1 MIRIG
6 ATKNFTLVITAA
18 ALVLASL
25 LCVFY
30 HPAVSLAANR
40 AGKLLPAARP
50 ATATLAPDKGK
61 FRIMVGGQQ
70 VGKEEFEIAQNG
82 ANWVARGT
90 SELKTPEGATHV
102 TGTLELHADGSP
114 AHYEWSVQGSKKASA
129 SIGFN
134 GNTAVIDLRVDGS
147 RPFAQQFTFSSQ
159 PIAILDNNLYH
170 QYAVLARLYDW
181 NKMGTQ
187 TFPVLVPQQMTPGSV
202 TVDSLGQ
209 KDIDGKKMDE
219 LQVKTEDL
227 ELDLYL
233 ENQRLIRIDAPNSN
247 AEIVRE

>member
-1 MIRIG
+1 MIRI
-6 ATKNFTLVITAA
+6 ASTKNFTLPINVVAL
-18 ALVLASL
+18 ALVSFLALFHQPS
-25 LCVFY
+25 
-30 HPAVSLAANR
+30 ASLAANR
-40 AGKLLPAARP
+40 GGKFLPPARP

-70 VGKEEFEIAQNG
+70 VGKEEFEIAPNG

-102 TGTLELHADGSP
+102 TGTLELHGDGSP

-181 NKMGTQ
+181 NKKGTQ

-209 KDIDGKKMDE
+209 KEIDGKKMDE